1 MRKASMAEIDIVVAG
16 CGVAAHI
23 FSSDDVARDVVSR
36 IPMRIS
42 RAKETFNKQFNRSR
56 DLTTLT
62 YEPEPALP
70 IVLRKEIVQHVKVV
84 RQARARNAAPRS
96 ANESSVG
103 EHKKPDNSE

>member
-1 MRKASMAEIDIVVAG
+1 MAEIDIVVAG

-23 FSSDDVARDVVSR
+23 FSSDDVALDVVSR

-56 DLTTLT
+56 DMTTLT
-62 YEPEPALP
+62 YQPQPALP
-70 IVLRKEIVQHVKVV
+70 IVLPEEIVVPAKVG

-103 EHKKPDNSE
+103 AHKKPDNSE